1 MGINTG
7 LCSCKVAEKMR
18 TALIFFSA
26 FTIALAG
33 KKYLIETGEN
43 VGVDK
48 SAGTNDYSA
57 MPRPTTDSVCKN
69 KKDGDRC
76 DMCWGSKPTTKKPT
90 TKKCNVHSAICIH
103 GILGMVNLPGTCK
116 VGKCK
121 RGICGD

>member
-76 DMCWGSKPTTKKPT
+76 DMCWGSKPTTKK
-90 TKKCNVHSAICIH
+90 CNVHSSGSGSRFISRVCIS
-103 GILGMVNLPGTCK
+103 GMVNL
-116 VGKCK
+116 
-121 RGICGD
+121 